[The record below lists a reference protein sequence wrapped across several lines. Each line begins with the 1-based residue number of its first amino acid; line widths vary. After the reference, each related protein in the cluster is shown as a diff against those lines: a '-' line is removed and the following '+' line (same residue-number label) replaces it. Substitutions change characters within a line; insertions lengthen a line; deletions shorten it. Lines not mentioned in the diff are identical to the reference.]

1 MVPKR
6 WISTPSWC
14 SSGWLDRL
22 PPLERLRASNGSP
35 DLRGCCFCA
44 IARLLGCVLGPCRPG
59 PRFAGNHGAETALPP
74 DEAEI
79 VLINPENYMLYT
91 PLLPEAAAGT
101 IEPRHVVVPLRQ
113 ALRRTR
119 VRVGNVTAVDLDHN
133 TCTYVTAGGS
143 ERQMGW
149 DRLVVALGSVSRMFP
164 VPGLAEHAVGFKTLA
179 EAIHLRNHVLEQL
192 ELADATE
199 DPDERTAR
207 LGFVVVGAGYAGT
220 ELIAEL
226 QALVRRAL
234 RLYPALR
241 HSDTRWVLAD
251 MAPRVLPELGGRL
264 SDRALQVLRGRGV
277 QIRLET
283 TLEQVGPDW
292 VRFTGGEWMPATTI
306 VWTAGVMPDPLAGK
320 LGLASDERG
329 RIVVDEHLAV
339 AGRDDVFA
347 VGDVA
352 AVPIAGPEPR
362 TAPPTA
368 QHALRQARVCA
379 DNLASTLGHGQRR
392 RFAFAGLGLLV
403 NLSEHYGVGLDWAVA
418 AAFPRDVAELGTLGH
433 PEPLSPPE
441 RRDRPGSGGP
451 ATGSQAR
458 EGGE

>member
-1 MVPKR
+1 MTSTTSRKR
-6 WISTPSWC
+6 VLVLGGGFGGMYTA
-14 SSGWLDRL
+14 RR
-22 PPLERLRASNGSP
+22 LERR
-35 DLRGCCFCA
+35 
-44 IARLLGCVLGPCRPG
+44 
-59 PRFAGNHGAETALPP
+59 LPP

-392 RFAFAGLGLLV
+392 RFAFAG
-403 NLSEHYGVGLDWAVA
+403 WACWSTCRSTTA
-418 AAFPRDVAELGTLGH
+418 SGWTGRSPRPSRGTSPSWARSATRSRCRH
-433 PEPLSPPE
+433 P
-441 RRDRPGSGGP
+441 SGGTDQVQAVPQRVAKP
-451 ATGSQAR
+451 AKGVSTCLPPIPR
-458 EGGE
+458 R

>member
-1 MVPKR
+1 MPVRYWHDLHDLTQASPGAR
-6 WISTPSWC
+6 
-14 SSGWLDRL
+14 R
-22 PPLERLRASNGSP
+22 RLRR
-35 DLRGCCFCA
+35 D
-44 IARLLGCVLGPCRPG
+44 VHGPAPG
-59 PRFAGNHGAETALPP
+59 AAP
-74 DEAEI
+74 
-79 VLINPENYMLYT
+79 
-91 PLLPEAAAGT
+91 AAG
-101 IEPRHVVVPLRQ
+101 R
-113 ALRRTR
+113 
-119 VRVGNVTAVDLDHN
+119 
-133 TCTYVTAGGS
+133 S

-392 RFAFAGLGLLV
+392 RFAFAGWACWSTCRSTTASGWTGR
-403 NLSEHYGVGLDWAVA
+403 SPRPSRGTSPSWARSAPPGAAVA
-418 AAFPRDVAELGTLGH
+418 TRAAGPTRF
-433 PEPLSPPE
+433 
-441 RRDRPGSGGP
+441 RRSRNG
-451 ATGSQAR
+451 
-458 EGGE
+458 

>member
-44 IARLLGCVLGPCRPG
+44 IARLLGCVLGPCRLG
-59 PRFAGNHGAETALPP
+59 PRFAGNHGAETARPPGCRYGIGMTSTTSRKRVLVLGGGFGGMYTARRLERRLP
-74 DEAEI
+74 
-79 VLINPENYMLYT
+79 
-91 PLLPEAAAGT
+91 PEAAAGT

-392 RFAFAGLGLLV
+392 RFAF
-403 NLSEHYGVGLDWAVA
+403 
-418 AAFPRDVAELGTLGH
+418 
-433 PEPLSPPE
+433 
-441 RRDRPGSGGP
+441 
-451 ATGSQAR
+451 
-458 EGGE
+458 

>member
-59 PRFAGNHGAETALPP
+59 PRFAGNHGAETARPPGCRYGIGMTSTTSRQRVLVLGGGFGGMNTARRLAP

-320 LGLASDERG
+320 LGLASDER
-329 RIVVDEHLAV
+329 
-339 AGRDDVFA
+339 
-347 VGDVA
+347 
-352 AVPIAGPEPR
+352 
-362 TAPPTA
+362 
-368 QHALRQARVCA
+368 
-379 DNLASTLGHGQRR
+379 R
-392 RFAFAGLGLLV
+392 RFAFAGWACWSTCRSTTASGWTGR
-403 NLSEHYGVGLDWAVA
+403 SPRPSRGTSPSWARSAPPGAAVA
-418 AAFPRDVAELGTLGH
+418 TRAAGPTRF
-433 PEPLSPPE
+433 
-441 RRDRPGSGGP
+441 RRSRNG
-451 ATGSQAR
+451 
-458 EGGE
+458 